1 VKHLGLYRFIAVL
14 GIAAIAL
21 VLASAYL
28 NSIEAISILE
38 PLYLSQIGFGLWL
51 LVLISGI
58 VFLTVGLVG
67 IGRQYSMNHRNL
79 LTLLVVLLVP
89 LLTFA
94 TVFTA
99 SMLMYPLTF
108 TSRLRD
114 EITQVKVINNNPLVL
129 ILGVKAITIVDSRI
143 DSVFILNSNRT
154 MVAEYRMDDVVVLDE
169 HGYPYSGS
177 VPICVLSGGSSMTL
191 TVRFN
196 CTLSPGDYTIF
207 LASGG
212 FGLDSHGSAPF
223 TIP

>member
-1 VKHLGLYRFIAVL
+1 MKHSKLLFGFTAVI
-14 GIAAIAL
+14 GIAALGL
-21 VLASAYL
+21 VLVSAYL

-38 PLYLSQIGFGLWL
+38 PLYLSQSGGGLWL

-67 IGRQYSMNHRNL
+67 IGRQHSMNHRNL

-99 SMLMYPLTF
+99 SMLMYPLFTF
-108 TSRLRD
+108 RLRD
-114 EITQVKVINNNPLVL
+114 EITQVKVISNNPLVL
-129 ILGVKAITIVDSRI
+129 YLGVKAITIVDSRI

-154 MVAEYRMDDVVVLDE
+154 MVAEYRMDEVVVLDE
-169 HGYPYSGS
+169 HGYPYNGS
-177 VPICVLSGGSSMTL
+177 VPIFVLSGGSSMALTL
-191 TVRFN
+191 RFN
-196 CTLSPGDYTIF
+196 CTLPPGDYIIF
-207 LASGG
+207 PSSDG
-212 FGLDSHGSAPF
+212 FGGDSHGHASF

>member
-1 VKHLGLYRFIAVL
+1 VNHPRLYRFFTVL
-14 GIAAIAL
+14 GIALLAL
-21 VLASAYL
+21 ILVSAYL
-28 NSIEAISILE
+28 DSVDAISILE
-38 PLYLSQIGFGLWL
+38 PLYLSQSVFGLWL

-67 IGRQYSMNHRNL
+67 IGRQYSMNHGNL
-79 LTLLVVLLVP
+79 LTLLVALLVP

-99 SMLMYPLTF
+99 SMLMYPLSIF
-108 TSRLRD
+108 RLRD
-114 EITQVKVINNNPLVL
+114 EITQVDVISSKPLVL
-129 ILGVKAITIVDSRI
+129 SLGVKAITTENSRI
-143 DSVFILNSNRT
+143 SFVYILDSNRT
-154 MVAEYRMDDVVVLDE
+154 IVAEYHMEEVAVLDE
-169 HGYPYSGS
+169 HGYPYNCS

-212 FGLDSHGSAPF
+212 FGFDSHGSAPF